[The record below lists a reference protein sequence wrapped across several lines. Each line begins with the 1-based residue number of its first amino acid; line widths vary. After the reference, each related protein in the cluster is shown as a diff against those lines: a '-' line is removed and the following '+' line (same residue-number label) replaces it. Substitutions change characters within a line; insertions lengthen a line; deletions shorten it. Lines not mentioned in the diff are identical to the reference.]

1 MSDAVL
7 LIESAAK
14 GGGMITASLAQSY
27 SREVFALPGRIGDTY
42 SEGCNALIDRNAA
55 AIIASPSGP
64 AHSLGWDILD
74 KETHTGNLKKIFN
87 SNDYIKRNIL
97 LALAADSVLD
107 RDTLIEKAGGNP
119 SAVLPRLTELELD
132 GAVRTDIYGNYSL
145 ST

>member
-1 MSDAVL
+1 MIKKHIPETSKKSLTAV
-7 LIESAAK
+7 
-14 GGGMITASLAQSY
+14 
-27 SREVFALPGRIGDTY
+27 
-42 SEGCNALIDRNAA
+42 
-55 AIIASPSGP
+55 
-64 AHSLGWDILD
+64 
-74 KETHTGNLKKIFN
+74 IFD
-87 SNDYIKRNIL
+87 SSDYIKRNIL